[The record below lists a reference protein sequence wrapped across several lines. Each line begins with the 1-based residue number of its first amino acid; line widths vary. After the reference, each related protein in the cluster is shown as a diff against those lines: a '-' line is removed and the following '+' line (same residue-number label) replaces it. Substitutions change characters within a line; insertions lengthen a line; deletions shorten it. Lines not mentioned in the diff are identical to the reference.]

1 MLSLEEDI
9 KHKMNEKY
17 SKMKESRITALE
29 RLKEE
34 YSTLKNEEYSKYLN
48 LCKSS
53 LKMLKD
59 IPEELKI
66 NPEVYKFLFL
76 VLEKFYSILRI

>member
-34 YSTLKNEEYSKYLN
+34 YATLKNEEYSEYLN

-66 NPEVYKFLFL
+66 NPEVYKFSF
-76 VLEKFYSILRI
+76 

>member
-34 YSTLKNEEYSKYLN
+34 YATLKNEEYSEYLN